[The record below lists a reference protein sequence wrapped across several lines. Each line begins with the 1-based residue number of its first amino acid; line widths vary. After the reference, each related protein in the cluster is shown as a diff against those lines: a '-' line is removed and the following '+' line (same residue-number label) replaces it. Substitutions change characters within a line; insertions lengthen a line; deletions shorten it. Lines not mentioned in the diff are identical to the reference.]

1 MLAWSLFPFFHV
13 GQDNPTQH
21 NTTQPKPAQPN
32 PTQPKPAQP
41 SPAQLNP
48 TQDNPTQPNTTQ
60 PSPTQPNT
68 TQISPTQPKTTQPKR
83 GLLAATWSP
92 IRASTLAANPNHL
105 ETSSWWQPVMGE
117 VLKATKHP
125 EDFSAQLRPWSN
137 LLSQG
142 RAADFRLKRRAIT
155 MPAEA
160 TQPQGGHPHSLLLF
174 HLLLF
179 MPS

>member
-1 MLAWSLFPFFHV
+1 MCQQACKSRRLPLHSVQGIYFNQISIDKAGKGFMLAWSLFPFFHV
-13 GQDNPTQH
+13 G
-21 NTTQPKPAQPN
+21 
-32 PTQPKPAQP
+32 
-41 SPAQLNP
+41 
-48 TQDNPTQPNTTQ
+48 QDNPTQPNTTQ

-117 VLKATKHP
+117 ALKATKHP

-142 RAADFRLKRRAIT
+142 RVADFRLKRRAIT